1 MLCCPQPLNL
11 ISAQSEA
18 LQSFDVAQPFLKEYQ
33 LFEEDYVNL
42 FRQIIIKTLQNY
54 PNPQNSA
61 VLVETSHQN
70 HLSFTTLYRLFREAQ
85 FSFILR
91 DGRDEVISLLKNKIN
106 QGYQITLEDITNAS
120 IEWLN
125 SIRSGLH
132 NLQNISKLGAQ
143 TSMIKLENFFRNP
156 TSDPQIINLFNRLEI
171 DSFLF
176 SRDPNQEPPE
186 WKKILSKPQIDIL
199 INEMDQILNQMDYL
213 NDTPW

>member
-1 MLCCPQPLNL
+1 MKLLFIGAPTLECSLYVRNTLAQHPLLCCPQPLNL

-18 LQSFDVAQPFLKEYQ
+18 LQSFDEMQPFLKEYQ

-54 PNPQNSA
+54 PHPQNSS

-70 HLSFTTLYRLFREAQ
+70 HLSFTTLYRLFPEAQ

-91 DGRDEVISLLKNKIN
+91 DGRDEVISLLKNKIC
-106 QGYQITLEDITNAS
+106 QDSEITPEDITNTS

-125 SIRSGLH
+125 SIGSGLH
-132 NLQNISKLGAQ
+132 NLQN
-143 TSMIKLENFFRNP
+143 
-156 TSDPQIINLFNRLEI
+156 
-171 DSFLF
+171 
-176 SRDPNQEPPE
+176 
-186 WKKILSKPQIDIL
+186 
-199 INEMDQILNQMDYL
+199 ILNQMDYL